1 MFPSELEGTRSV
13 KSISR
18 KPGTIA
24 EAVLIHQCEMRRL
37 FFSPQKR
44 AMRLGMGACLLL
56 LGLRLCFPAWAQL
69 SPPPASVPA
78 AAQPEAPKD
87 TLGRTTPRGT
97 VLGFLSATRKGDS
110 ELAAQYLNTGLRGR
124 DAAALAYQL
133 FVVLDRRLPARL
145 NQISDQPEG
154 SLSNP
159 LKPDQE
165 LVGIIVSDDHNVDIF
180 VERADHGKTGPI
192 WLFSSDTLDAIPDLY
207 GEINVVSMDR
217 VLPEFLLNTRF
228 AGIRLFHWVA
238 IFVGMPLFYFF
249 TALLNRALSR
259 LVGLFRRRLYKRP
272 DLPDLEVLPKPIR
285 LLLLAVVIR
294 WLLTKLSLPLIARQ
308 FWFSTASLIAI
319 AGFVWLIILLN
330 GVGENYLAHRLRSR
344 NLSGAT
350 LMLRLTRRVVDGLVI
365 FAGVLV
371 ALYHFGVKPTAALAG
386 LGVGGIAIALAAQ
399 KTLENVIGG
408 VSLIFDRTVSVGD
421 TLRVGTTL
429 GTVDDIGLRS
439 TRIRTL
445 DRSMI
450 SVPNGQIAN
459 MTLENLSV
467 RDKFWLHP
475 IVSLRYGTTSPQM
488 HTVLDGIRS
497 LLKESRQVELDSVRV
512 RFLCFGASSL
522 DVEVFAYIFARDW
535 SHFLEIQEFLL
546 LRIMQCTES
555 AGVQIALPSQAIFV
569 AAPSTPTEAGMEGLL
584 KVSAPGTRTTDQASA
599 KSA

>member
-1 MFPSELEGTRSV
+1 
-13 KSISR
+13 
-18 KPGTIA
+18 
-24 EAVLIHQCEMRRL
+24 MRRL
-37 FFSPQKR
+37 FFLPQKR
-44 AMRLGMGACLLL
+44 VARLGTSACLLF
-56 LGLRLCFPAWAQL
+56 LGLMFCFPAWAQL
-69 SPPPASVPA
+69 SAPPASVPA

-87 TLGRTTPRGT
+87 ALGRSTPRGT
-97 VLGFLSATRKGDS
+97 VLGFLAATRKEDS
-110 ELAAQYLNTGLRGR
+110 ELAAQYLNTRLRGR

-159 LKPDQE
+159 LKPDKE
-165 LVGIIVSDDHNVDIF
+165 LVGTIVSDDHSADIF
-180 VERADHGKTGPI
+180 VERVNRGKSGPI

-217 VLPEFLLNTRF
+217 VLPAFLLNTRF

-238 IFVGMPLFYFF
+238 IFVGMPLFYFL
-249 TALLNRALSR
+249 TALLNRVLSR
-259 LVGLFRRRLYKRP
+259 LVSLLRRRLYKKP
-272 DLPDLEVLPKPIR
+272 GLPDLEVLPKPVR
-285 LLLLAVVIR
+285 LLLLVVAIR
-294 WLLTKLSLPLIARQ
+294 WLLTKISLPLIARQ
-308 FWFSTASLIAI
+308 FWSSIASLIAI

-330 GVGENYLAHRLRSR
+330 GVGEEYLGLRLRSR
-344 NLSGAT
+344 NLSQAT
-350 LMLRLTRRVVDGLVI
+350 LMLRLARRVVDGLII

-421 TLRVGTTL
+421 TLRVGNTL

-475 IVSLRYGTTSPQM
+475 MLSLRYGTSSPQM
-488 HTVLDGIRS
+488 HTVLEGIRS
-497 LLKESRQVELDSVRV
+497 LLKENRFVESNSVRV
-512 RFLCFGASSL
+512 RFLRFGASSL
-522 DVEVFAYIFARDW
+522 DVEVFAYIKARDW
-535 SHFLEIQEFLL
+535 GHFLEIQEALL
-546 LRIMQCTES
+546 LQMMKCTES

-569 AAPSTPTEAGMEGLL
+569 AAPSTSTEAGMEGLL
-584 KVSAPGTRTTDQASA
+584 KASAPGTRTSGQAPA

>member
-1 MFPSELEGTRSV
+1 MLTQP
-13 KSISR
+13 
-18 KPGTIA
+18 
-24 EAVLIHQCEMRRL
+24 CEIRRL
-37 FFSPQKR
+37 FFLSQKR
-44 AMRLGMGACLLL
+44 VAHLGMGACLLF
-56 LGLRLCFPAWAQL
+56 LGSMLCFPAWAQL
-69 SPPPASVPA
+69 TAPPASVPA
-78 AAQPEAPKD
+78 AAQPEVPKD
-87 TLGRTTPRGT
+87 ALGRANPRGT
-97 VLGFLSATRKGDS
+97 VLGFLSATRKGES
-110 ELAAQYLNTGLRGR
+110 ELAARYLDTQLRGT
-124 DAAALAYQL
+124 AATTLAHQL

-165 LVGIIVSDDHNVDIF
+165 LVGTIVSDDHNVDIF
-180 VERADHGKTGPI
+180 VERVDRGKTGPI

-238 IFVGMPLFYFF
+238 IIVGMPLFYFL
-249 TALLNRALSR
+249 TALLNRVLSR
-259 LVGLFRRRLYKRP
+259 LVGLLRRRLYKRP
-272 DLPDLEVLPKPIR
+272 DLPDLEVLPKPVR
-285 LLLLAVVIR
+285 LLLLVVVIR

-308 FWFSTASLIAI
+308 FWFSTASLLAI

-330 GVGENYLAHRLRSR
+330 GVGEKYLGHRLRSR

-350 LMLRLTRRVVDGLVI
+350 LMLRLTRRVVDGLII
-365 FAGVLV
+365 FVGVLV

-408 VSLIFDRTVSVGD
+408 VSLIFDRTVNVGD

-475 IVSLRYGTTSPQM
+475 ILSLRYGTTSPQM

-497 LLKESRQVELDSVRV
+497 LLKENRFVESNSVRV
-512 RFLCFGASSL
+512 RFLHFGASSL
-522 DVEVFAYIFARDW
+522 DVEVFAYIKARDW
-535 SHFLEIQEFLL
+535 SHFLEIQEALL
-546 LRIMQCTES
+546 LRIMKCTES

-569 AAPSTPTEAGMEGLL
+569 AAPSASTEAGMEGLL
-584 KVSAPGTRTTDQASA
+584 KTPAPGTRTSGQAPA

>member
-1 MFPSELEGTRSV
+1 
-13 KSISR
+13 
-18 KPGTIA
+18 
-24 EAVLIHQCEMRRL
+24 LIHPCEIRRL
-37 FFSPQKR
+37 FFLSQKR
-44 AMRLGMGACLLL
+44 VPRLRMGACLLF
-56 LGLRLCFPAWAQL
+56 LGPMLCVPAWAQL
-69 SPPPASVPA
+69 SAPAASVPA
-78 AAQPEAPKD
+78 AAPEVPKD
-87 TLGRTTPRGT
+87 ALGRATPRGT
-97 VLGFLSATRKGDS
+97 VLGFLSATRKGES
-110 ELAAQYLNTGLRGR
+110 ELAARYLDTQLRGT
-124 DAAALAYQL
+124 AATTLAHQL

-145 NQISDQPEG
+145 NQISDQSEG

-165 LVGIIVSDDHNVDIF
+165 LVGTIVSGDHNADIF
-180 VERADHGKTGPI
+180 VERVDRGKNGAI
-192 WLFSSDTLDAIPDLY
+192 WLFSSDTLDSVPDLY
-207 GEINVVSMDR
+207 EEINVVSVDN

-228 AGIRLFHWVA
+228 ADIRLFHWVA
-238 IFVGMPLFYFF
+238 IFVGIPLFYFL
-249 TALLNRALSR
+249 TALLNRTLSR
-259 LVGLFRRRLYKRP
+259 IVGVLRRRLYKRP
-272 DLPDLEVLPKPIR
+272 DLPDLEVLPKPVR
-285 LLLLAVVIR
+285 LLLLVVVIR
-294 WLLTKLSLPLIARQ
+294 WLLTKISLPLIARQ

-330 GVGENYLAHRLRSR
+330 GVGELYLGHRLRSR

-350 LMLRLTRRVVDGLVI
+350 LMLRLTRRVVDGLII

-475 IVSLRYGTTSPQM
+475 ILSLRYGTTSPQM

-497 LLKESRQVELDSVRV
+497 LLKESRQVEPDSVRV
-512 RFLCFGASSL
+512 RFLRFGASSL
-522 DVEVFAYIFARDW
+522 DVEVFAYISARDW

-546 LRIMQCTES
+546 LRIMKCTES

-569 AAPSTPTEAGMEGLL
+569 APPSASTEAGMEGLL
-584 KVSAPGTRTTDQASA
+584 KAPAPGTRTSGQAPA

>member
-1 MFPSELEGTRSV
+1 LS
-13 KSISR
+13 
-18 KPGTIA
+18 
-24 EAVLIHQCEMRRL
+24 
-37 FFSPQKR
+37 QKR
-44 AMRLGMGACLLL
+44 VARLGMGACLLF
-56 LGLRLCFPAWAQL
+56 LGPMLCVPAWAQL
-69 SPPPASVPA
+69 SAPAASVPA
-78 AAQPEAPKD
+78 ATQPEGPKD
-87 TLGRTTPRGT
+87 ALGRATPRGT
-97 VLGFLSATRKGDS
+97 VLGFLSATRKGES
-110 ELAAQYLNTGLRGR
+110 ELAARYLDTQLRGT
-124 DAAALAYQL
+124 AATTLAHQL

-165 LVGIIVSDDHNVDIF
+165 LVGTIVSDDHNVDIF
-180 VERADHGKTGPI
+180 VERVDRAKTGPI
-192 WLFSSDTLDAIPDLY
+192 WLFSSDTLDSVPDLY

-217 VLPEFLLNTRF
+217 VLPQFLLNTRF

-238 IFVGMPLFYFF
+238 IFVGMPLFYFL
-249 TALLNRALSR
+249 TALLNRVLSR
-259 LVGLFRRRLYKRP
+259 LVGLLRRRLYKKP
-272 DLPDLEVLPKPIR
+272 DLRDLEVLPKPVR
-285 LLLLAVVIR
+285 LLLLVVVIR

-330 GVGENYLAHRLRSR
+330 GVGEQYLGHRLRSR

-350 LMLRLTRRVVDGLVI
+350 LMLRLTRRVGDGLII

-475 IVSLRYGTTSPQM
+475 ILSLRYGTTSPQM
-488 HTVLDGIRS
+488 DAVLDGIRG
-497 LLKESRQVELDSVRV
+497 LLKESRHVEPDSVRV
-512 RFLCFGASSL
+512 RFLRFGASSL
-522 DVEVFAYIFARDW
+522 DVEVFAYISARDW

-546 LRIMQCTES
+546 LRIMKCTES

-569 AAPSTPTEAGMEGLL
+569 AAPSASTEAGMEGLL
-584 KVSAPGTRTTDQASA
+584 KTPAPGTRTSGQAPA